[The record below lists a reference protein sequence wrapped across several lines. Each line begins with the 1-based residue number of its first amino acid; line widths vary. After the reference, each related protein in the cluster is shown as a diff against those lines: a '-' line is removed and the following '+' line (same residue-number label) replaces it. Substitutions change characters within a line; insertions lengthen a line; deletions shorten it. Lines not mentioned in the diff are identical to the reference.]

1 MGLFNWRLASFWLQI
16 PPGSPEPL
24 CVCSEWRY
32 SNVPLIKVGTF
43 SLLWHS
49 MKAGHFLLGL
59 SIYQKGFFPSNSSY
73 FWNITKSSPPPTT
86 VNSCQRW
93 NWVSPVSTDLAAP
106 HSEDGELGGW
116 WRASLGLEVTMDVS
130 MAQGEK
136 GSSEKLLAQGTGDW
150 DPEAE
155 LVWGLGDHV
164 KRRGWVVWRE

>member
-73 FWNITKSSPPPTT
+73 FWNIPKSSPPPTT
-86 VNSCQRW
+86 VNSCRRW
-93 NWVSPVSTDLAAP
+93 NWASPVSTALAAP
-106 HSEDGELGGW
+106 HSEDGELGHDGELALALRSPWMCLWPRERRAPVRNGW
-116 WRASLGLEVTMDVS
+116 HKELDI
-130 MAQGEK
+130 
-136 GSSEKLLAQGTGDW
+136 GTQKQNW
-150 DPEAE
+150 SR
-155 LVWGLGDHV
+155 V
-164 KRRGWVVWRE
+164 